1 MTMCKPHLWSLIV
14 KNQLNKI
21 ELMTRPAEQMV
32 QDESDS
38 TEQTEDIQTTK
49 AHDRKKRSL
58 SRESKKRITLQKL
71 EQEAADRWGAFT
83 MSLSFL

>member
-1 MTMCKPHLWSLIV
+1 M
-14 KNQLNKI
+14 KNKQNKI
-21 ELMTRPAEQMV
+21 EVMTRPAGQLV

-38 TEQTEDIQTTK
+38 TEQTEDIQATK

-83 MSLSFL
+83 LYLSPLYRDHS